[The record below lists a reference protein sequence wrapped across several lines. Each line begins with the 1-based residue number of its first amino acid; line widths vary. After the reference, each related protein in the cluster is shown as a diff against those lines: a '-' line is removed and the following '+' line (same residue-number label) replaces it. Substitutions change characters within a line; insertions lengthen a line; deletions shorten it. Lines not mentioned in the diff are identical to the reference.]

1 MLSTGIRAQLGIKV
15 FGDSLE
21 ELQRKAFDVERVVRS
36 IPGAVGVA
44 ASRVQGK
51 PYVEIE
57 VDRTQAARFGL
68 NARDVLDVVES
79 GIGGSVVGTAIEGRA
94 RLPIQVRLEAS
105 QRDDIDQR
113 QVHPSAPEEQPRPG
127 GVHDKRRS
135 IDPKRGK
142 GS

>member
-21 ELQRKAFDVERVVRS
+21 ELQRKAFEIERVVRS
-36 IPGAVGVA
+36 VPGAVGVA

-57 VDRTQAARFGL
+57 VDRAQAARYGL

-79 GIGGSVVGTAIEGRA
+79 GIGGMVVGTAIEGRA

-105 QRDDIDQR
+105 ERDDIDR
-113 QVHPSAPEEQPRPG
+113 
-127 GVHDKRRS
+127 
-135 IDPKRGK
+135 
-142 GS
+142 